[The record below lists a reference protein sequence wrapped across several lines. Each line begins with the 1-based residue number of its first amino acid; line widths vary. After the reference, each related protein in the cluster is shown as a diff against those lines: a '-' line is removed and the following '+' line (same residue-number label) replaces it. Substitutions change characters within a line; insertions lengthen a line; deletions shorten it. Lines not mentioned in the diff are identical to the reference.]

1 MTSFRAAIRIWEEP
15 VRPISIL
22 EFLQRPVCAT
32 QMIYMI
38 RLQRLQRLQ
47 RVQSL
52 QRVQRLQSKQP
63 STFPDLFV
71 L

>member
-1 MTSFRAAIRIWEEP
+1 MTSFRAAIRTWEEP

-38 RLQRLQRLQ
+38 RLQRLQRML
-47 RVQSL
+47 
-52 QRVQRLQSKQP
+52 RLQSVKHMHYQHD
-63 STFPDLFV
+63 SIHCFNDFV